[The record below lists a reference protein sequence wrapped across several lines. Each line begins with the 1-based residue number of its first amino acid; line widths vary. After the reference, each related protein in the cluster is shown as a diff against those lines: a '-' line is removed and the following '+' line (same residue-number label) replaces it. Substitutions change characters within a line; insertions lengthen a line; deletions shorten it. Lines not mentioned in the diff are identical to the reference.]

1 MKKLILIIGTFMA
14 CCWVAV
20 FIMSCD
26 STNRADAVIKE
37 ADEIIERAESRS
49 SAAETFTTFTETKDF
64 SEISSGTDSDE
75 EIIIIEEET
84 ELNFEP
90 ETPDIYTMDVWDLGL
105 YLYDISYLDTS
116 RALKLITYEGYGY
129 SPLSYYVACCCWT
142 RATENYWGYDNL
154 FSAFGEADTS
164 YDTWMDGLEIADWAY
179 DALCECYLD
188 PMYVRY
194 CNGVIE
200 PEDYI
205 YCEFDGAYW
214 IYVWN

>member
-1 MKKLILIIGTFMA
+1 ML
-14 CCWVAV
+14 VV
-20 FIMSCD
+20 FVYVEENKDADNIQVNADIAD
-26 STNRADAVIKE
+26 SSIHDNRIC
-37 ADEIIERAESRS
+37 IPNPLM
-49 SAAETFTTFTETKDF
+49 
-64 SEISSGTDSDE
+64 
-75 EIIIIEEET
+75 ET
-84 ELNFEP
+84 ENSNEIVDVIQQ
-90 ETPDIYTMDVWDLGL
+90 ETTTTEPDIYQMDVWDLGL

-164 YDTWMDGLEIADWAY
+164 YDTWMDSLEIADWAY
-179 DALCECYLD
+179 DALWECYLD

-205 YCEFDGAYW
+205 YCEFDGAFW